1 MAGSREAASEG
12 AAAEASKT
20 GAHQGHRRFIVH
32 RAQGGDGPRDGRR
45 TGSRKTSLD
54 PMRELSIARVLAN
67 GVALE
72 ISINSV
78 GALAKGQLHRAPGFA
93 AAVDLLRRVS
103 LLPPPPPRGV
113 SARYCYSVWLR
124 HLLAAHQN
132 GLAPKL
138 EVVAEIGPGHSIG
151 TGLAALLSG
160 AERYVAVDFVQYANV
175 SGNLSVFEEL
185 LDLFARRAPI
195 PDDEEF
201 PNIYPKLENC
211 RFPDWLPAVPS
222 DAKVRKIRRALASS
236 GSRES
241 CIRYFAPYDR
251 GEVVVPGGAD
261 LLISQAVMEHVD
273 DAEALYRASHGWL
286 KPGAIASHVI
296 DYRSHGTSKRW
307 NGHWTYSEAAWGSIR
322 GGRPYLLNR
331 LTHSEHR
338 ERLAASGFD
347 ILADAPERMES
358 EVLRDQLAP
367 RFRAMSEDDLR
378 TCCALLQAVRR

>member
-1 MAGSREAASEG
+1 M
-12 AAAEASKT
+12 
-20 GAHQGHRRFIVH
+20 
-32 RAQGGDGPRDGRR
+32 
-45 TGSRKTSLD
+45 
-54 PMRELSIARVLAN
+54 N

-78 GALAKGQLHRAPGFA
+78 GALAKGQLHRAPGYA
-93 AAVDLLRRVS
+93 AAVGLLRRVR
-103 LLPPPPPRGV
+103 PRKA

-138 EVVAEIGPGHSIG
+138 EVVAEVGPGDSIG

-160 AERYVAVDFVQYANV
+160 AESYVAVDFVQYANV
-175 SGNLSVFEEL
+175 SENLDVFEEL
-185 LDLFARRAPI
+185 LDLFERRAPM

-201 PNIYPKLENC
+201 PDIYPKLRSC
-211 RFPDWLPAVPS
+211 RFPDWLPAAPG
-222 DAKVRKIRRALASS
+222 DAKVRRIRRALASS
-236 GSRES
+236 DSRES

-251 GEVVVPGGAD
+251 GDSVVPGGAD

-273 DAEALYRASHGWL
+273 DAEALYRATHGWL
-286 KPGAIASHVI
+286 KPSGIASHVI

-307 NGHWTYSEAAWGSIR
+307 NGHWTYSDAAWASIR
-322 GGRPYLLNR
+322 GARPFLLNR

-338 ERLAASGFD
+338 ELLAASGFD
-347 ILADAPERMES
+347 IVADAPARAES
-358 EVLRDQLAP
+358 EVLREELAP

-378 TCCALLQAVRR
+378 TSCALLQAVRR